1 MHTAILQHPQADDRL
16 DNANKLLA
24 RIEEVIHIVP
34 FIGFWVS
41 LLILIAVIAA
51 VFAMG
56 ILKSQHNEA
65 IQIPP
70 AEIAKHFGWHR
81 LGILGCDD
89 ALRPRS
95 PGDNPHDFPLRLAQ
109 ISSVMTGLMR
119 FNPQTFPCEQ
129 VEHRGGNVKDADPV
143 NSRRVAFGFA
153 RRDHP
158 ARSLAPPSDR
168 RALLW
173 IWEILGIS
181 LNPLLNWHARIAL

>member
-1 MHTAILQHPQADDRL
+1 MTTEDLRKQHELLLSKWLHEDELINHRLTWLTVSQTLLFTVYSALYYAAATVHTAILQHPQADDRL
-16 DNANKLLA
+16 HNANKLLA

-81 LGILGCDD
+81 LGISD
-89 ALRPRS
+89 ATTL
-95 PGDNPHDFPLRLAQ
+95 
-109 ISSVMTGLMR
+109 
-119 FNPQTFPCEQ
+119 
-129 VEHRGGNVKDADPV
+129 
-143 NSRRVAFGFA
+143 FG
-153 RRDHP
+153 
-158 ARSLAPPSDR
+158 LAPPVIIPMIF
-168 RALLW
+168 LYVWLKF
-173 IWEILGIS
+173 L
-181 LNPLLNWHARIAL
+181 P